1 MRTAI
6 RGLDAYVSVSGQID
20 EGGLSDLLAA
30 GVRLVI
36 NNRPDDEEPGQPSGD
51 HLEAA
56 ATAIGLKYAA
66 LPIRGLPDTD
76 QAERFAALLA
86 AEPGRVHA
94 FCRSGMRSS
103 ACWAMARVGEGSL
116 TPEAARE
123 TALAAGYD
131 LSRLPL

>member
-1 MRTAI
+1 MRTTI
-6 RGLDAYVSVSGQID
+6 RSLDAQVSVSGQID
-20 EGGLSDLLAA
+20 EGDLAELLTA

-51 HLEAA
+51 DLKVA

-76 QAERFAALLA
+76 QAASFGELLA
-86 AEPGRVHA
+86 AEPERVHA

-123 TALAAGYD
+123 AALTAGYD